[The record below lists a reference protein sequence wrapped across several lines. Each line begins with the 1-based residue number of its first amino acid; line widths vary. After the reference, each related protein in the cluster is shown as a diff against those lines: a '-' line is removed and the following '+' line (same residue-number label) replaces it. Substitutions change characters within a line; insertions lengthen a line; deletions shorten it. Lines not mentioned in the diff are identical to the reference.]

1 MFFFNLG
8 QSKHAQV
15 VLWVILVGLLGL
27 GCFLRLLDLTDP
39 PIDFHPS
46 RQLRNAVIA
55 RGIYYQILPNPDPD
69 LRQQA
74 IVLANAAGRYEPPIL
89 ETIVAWTYR
98 VMGGEYL
105 WISRV
110 YSTLFWLIGGLALFS
125 LARRM
130 TTASGALVALSY
142 YLFLP
147 FSVQASRSFQPDP
160 QMVMWFLISIYCLYR
175 WSDTLEWKWTI
186 LAGLT
191 GSMAVLVKI
200 VAVYLVG
207 GAGLAVLLSALV
219 AEGDKR
225 GLIRRALS
233 NRQVWVMVLL
243 MVIPPAAY
251 YLAGRSEGASGYF
264 SQWIGPLAH
273 LVLSPS
279 FYVRWISFLHTW
291 LDMTV
296 ILLGLVG
303 VLISTPRNR
312 TLLLGLWIGY
322 GIYGL
327 TLPYQMYTHNYYHIQ
342 LIPIV
347 ALSIAPVVQTLV
359 ERLAQQVKLWQW
371 VFIGLFVMAIAY
383 SSWVARSVLMAEDY
397 RSEPAYWQEM
407 CKALPADGKI
417 IALTNDYGL
426 RLLYY
431 GWRNVGLW
439 PSSGEQDL
447 SELRGSSKDF
457 QQQFINRTMEYDYFL
472 ITAQGQLN
480 KQPELSEMLY
490 THYPVVVKGDGY
502 MVFDLRNPL

>member
-1 MFFFNLG
+1 MTFFNPG
-8 QSKHAQV
+8 QTKRAQIG
-15 VLWVILVGLLGL
+15 LWVVLVGLLGL
-27 GCFLRLLDLTDP
+27 AGFIRLLDLTDP

-55 RGIYYQILPNPDPD
+55 RSIYYQILPNADPE
-69 LRQQA
+69 LRQKA
-74 IVLANAAGRYEPPIL
+74 IALANAAGRYEPPIL

-105 WISRV
+105 WVSRI
-110 YSTLFWLIGGLALFS
+110 YSTLFWLVGGLALF
-125 LARRM
+125 LLVRRM
-130 TTASGALVALSY
+130 TSVEGALVALSY

-160 QMVMWFLISIYCLYR
+160 QMVMWFLLSVYFLYR
-175 WSDTLEWKWTI
+175 WSDALKWKWVI

-191 GSMAVLVKI
+191 GGIAVLVKI

-207 GAGLAVLLSALV
+207 GAGVAVVLSSLATQ
-219 AEGDKR
+219 GDKR
-225 GLIRRALS
+225 GLVRRALS
-233 NRQVWVMVLL
+233 SLQVWVMVLL

-251 YLAGRSEGASGYF
+251 YLAGRPEGASGYF
-264 SQWIGPLAH
+264 TQWIGPLAH
-273 LVLSPS
+273 LILNPS

-291 LDMTV
+291 LDLTV

-303 VLISTPRNR
+303 VLLSLPRNR

-347 ALSIAPVVQTLV
+347 ALSIAPVAQVLV
-359 ERLAQQVKLWQW
+359 ERLAQQAKLWQW
-371 VFIGLFVMAIAY
+371 AFIGLFVVAIAY
-383 SSWVARSVLMAEDY
+383 SSWVGRSLLMAEDF

-407 CKALPADGKI
+407 GKALPADGKI

-447 SELRGSSKDF
+447 SELRGSGKDF
-457 QQQFINRTMEYDYFL
+457 QQQFANRTAEYDYFL
-472 ITAQGQLN
+472 VMAQGQLN
-480 KQPELSEMLY
+480 KQPELSDMLS

-502 MVFDLRNPL
+502 IVFDLRNPL

>member
-1 MFFFNLG
+1 MTFFNPG
-8 QSKHAQV
+8 QSKRTQI
-15 VLWVILVGLLGL
+15 VLWVVLVGLLGL
-27 GCFLRLLDLTDP
+27 AGFIRLLDLTDP

-55 RGIYYQILPNPDPD
+55 RGIYYQMLPNADPD

-74 IVLANAAGRYEPPIL
+74 IALANAAGRYEPPIL

-105 WISRV
+105 WVSRI
-110 YSTLFWLIGGLALFS
+110 YSTLFWLVGGLALFF
-125 LARRM
+125 LTRRM
-130 TTASGALVALSY
+130 TTADGALAALSY

-160 QMVMWFLISIYCLYR
+160 QMVMWFLLSVYCLCR
-175 WSDTLEWKWTI
+175 WSDAREWKWAI
-186 LAGLT
+186 LASITGGL
-191 GSMAVLVKI
+191 AVLVKI

-207 GAGLAVLLSALV
+207 GAGVAIVLLAL
-219 AEGDKR
+219 AAQDDKR
-225 GLIRRALS
+225 GLIRRVLS
-233 NRQVWVMVLL
+233 SWQVWVMVLL

-251 YLAGRSEGASGYF
+251 YLAGRPEGASGYF

-273 LVLSPS
+273 LILSPS
-279 FYVRWISFLHTW
+279 FYVRWISFLHAW
-291 LDMTV
+291 LDLTL

-303 VLISTPRNR
+303 VLLSIPRNR

-327 TLPYQMYTHNYYHIQ
+327 TMPYQMYTHNYYHIQ

-347 ALSIAPVVQTLV
+347 ALSIAPVAQVLV
-359 ERLAQQVKLWQW
+359 ERLAQQAKLWQW
-371 VFIGLFVMAIAY
+371 AFIGLFIMAIAY
-383 SSWVARSVLMAEDY
+383 SSWVARSVLMAEDF

-407 CKALPADGKI
+407 SKALPVDGKI

-431 GWRNVGLW
+431 GWCNVGLW

-447 SELRGSSKDF
+447 SELRGSGKDF
-457 QQQFINRTMEYDYFL
+457 QQQFTNRTAEYGYFL
-472 ITAQGQLN
+472 VTAQGQLN

-490 THYPVVVKGDGY
+490 THYPMVVKGDGY
-502 MVFDLRNPL
+502 MVFDLRNP

>member
-1 MFFFNLG
+1 MTFFNPG
-8 QSKHAQV
+8 QSKRAQI
-15 VLWVILVGLLGL
+15 VLWVVMVGLLGL
-27 GCFLRLLDLTDP
+27 GGFIRLIDLTDP

-55 RGIYYQILPNPDPD
+55 RGIYYQILPNADPE

-74 IVLANAAGRYEPPIL
+74 ITLANAAGRYEPPVL
-89 ETIVAWTYR
+89 EAIVGWTYR
-98 VMGGEYL
+98 IIGGEYL
-105 WISRV
+105 WVSRI
-110 YSTLFWLIGGLALFS
+110 YSTLFWLVGGLALFF

-130 TTASGALVALSY
+130 TTAGGALVALSY

-160 QMVMWFLISIYCLYR
+160 QMVMWFLLSVYCLYR
-175 WSDTLEWKWTI
+175 WSDAREWKWAI
-186 LAGLT
+186 LASIT
-191 GSMAVLVKI
+191 GGVAVLVKI

-207 GAGLAVLLSALV
+207 GAGVAIVLSTLAAQ
-219 AEGDKR
+219 GDKR
-225 GLIRRALS
+225 DLIRRVIS
-233 NRQVWVMVLL
+233 SWQVWVMILL

-251 YLAGRSEGASGYF
+251 YLAGRPEGASGYF

-273 LVLSPS
+273 LILNPS

-291 LDMTV
+291 LDLTV

-303 VLISTPRNR
+303 VLLSIPRNR

-327 TLPYQMYTHNYYHIQ
+327 TMPYQMYTHNYYHIQ

-347 ALSIAPVVQTLV
+347 ALSIAPVAHALV
-359 ERLAQQVKLWQW
+359 ERMAQQAKLWQW
-371 VFIGLFVMAIAY
+371 AFIGLLMMAIGY
-383 SSWVARSVLMAEDY
+383 SSWVARSVLMAEDF
-397 RSEPAYWQEM
+397 RSEPAYWHEM
-407 CKALPADGKI
+407 SKALPVDGKI

-439 PSSGEQDL
+439 PSSGEQNL
-447 SELRGSSKDF
+447 SELRGSGKDF
-457 QQQFINRTMEYDYFL
+457 QQQFANRTVQYDYFL
-472 ITAQGQLN
+472 VTALGQLD
-480 KQPELSEMLY
+480 KQPELSEMLS
-490 THYPVVVKGDGY
+490 THYPLVVKGDGY
-502 MVFDLRNPL
+502 LVFDLRNPL

>member
-1 MFFFNLG
+1 MTFFNPG
-8 QSKHAQV
+8 QSKRAQI
-15 VLWVILVGLLGL
+15 VLWVVMVGLLGL
-27 GCFLRLLDLTDP
+27 GGFIRLIDLTDP

-55 RGIYYQILPNPDPD
+55 RGIYYQILPNADPE

-74 IVLANAAGRYEPPIL
+74 MTLANAAGRYEPPVL
-89 ETIVAWTYR
+89 EAIVGWTYR
-98 VMGGEYL
+98 IIGGEYL
-105 WISRV
+105 WVSRI
-110 YSTLFWLIGGLALFS
+110 YSTLFWLVGGLALFF

-130 TTASGALVALSY
+130 TTAGGALVALSY

-160 QMVMWFLISIYCLYR
+160 QMVMWFLLSVYCLYR
-175 WSDTLEWKWTI
+175 WSDAREWKWAI
-186 LAGLT
+186 LASIT
-191 GSMAVLVKI
+191 GGVAVLVKI

-207 GAGLAVLLSALV
+207 GAGVAIVLLAL
-219 AEGDKR
+219 AAQDDKR
-225 GLIRRALS
+225 GLIRRVLS
-233 NRQVWVMVLL
+233 SWQVWVMVLL

-251 YLAGRSEGASGYF
+251 YLAGRPEGASGYF

-273 LVLSPS
+273 LILSPS
-279 FYVRWISFLHTW
+279 FYVRWISFLHAW
-291 LDMTV
+291 LDLTL

-303 VLISTPRNR
+303 VLLSIPRNR

-327 TLPYQMYTHNYYHIQ
+327 TMPYQMYTHNYYHIQ

-347 ALSIAPVVQTLV
+347 ALSIAPVAHALV
-359 ERLAQQVKLWQW
+359 ERLAQQAKLWQW
-371 VFIGLFVMAIAY
+371 AFIGLFMMAIGY
-383 SSWVARSVLMAEDY
+383 SSWVARSVLMAEDF

-407 CKALPADGKI
+407 SKALPVDGKI

-447 SELRGSSKDF
+447 SELRGSGKDF
-457 QQQFINRTMEYDYFL
+457 QQQFANRTVQYGYFL
-472 ITAQGQLN
+472 VTAQGQLN

-490 THYPVVVKGDGY
+490 THYPMVVKGDGY
-502 MVFDLRNPL
+502 MVFDLRNP

>member
-1 MFFFNLG
+1 MTFFNPG
-8 QSKHAQV
+8 QTKRAQIG
-15 VLWVILVGLLGL
+15 LWVVLVGLLGL
-27 GCFLRLLDLTDP
+27 AGFIRLLDLTDP

-55 RGIYYQILPNPDPD
+55 RGIYYQILPNADPE
-69 LRQQA
+69 LRQKA
-74 IVLANAAGRYEPPIL
+74 IALANAAGRYEPPIL

-105 WISRV
+105 WVSRI
-110 YSTLFWLIGGLALFS
+110 YSTLFWLVGGLVLF
-125 LARRM
+125 LLGRRM
-130 TTASGALVALSY
+130 TSVEGALVALSY

-160 QMVMWFLISIYCLYR
+160 QMVMWFLLSVYFLYR
-175 WSDTLEWKWTI
+175 WSDALKWKWAI

-191 GSMAVLVKI
+191 GGMAVLVKI

-207 GAGLAVLLSALV
+207 GAGVAVVLSSLATQD
-219 AEGDKR
+219 DKR
-225 GLIRRALS
+225 GLVRRALS
-233 NRQVWVMVLL
+233 SLQVWVMVLL
-243 MVIPPAAY
+243 MVIPPASY
-251 YLAGRSEGASGYF
+251 YLAGRPEGASGYF
-264 SQWIGPLAH
+264 TQWITPLAH
-273 LVLSPS
+273 LILNPS

-291 LDMTV
+291 LDLTV
-296 ILLGLVG
+296 IMLGLVG
-303 VLISTPRNR
+303 VLLSLPRNR

-347 ALSIAPVVQTLV
+347 ALSIAPVAQVLV
-359 ERLAQQVKLWQW
+359 ERLVQQAKLWQW
-371 VFIGLFVMAIAY
+371 AFIGLFVVAIAY
-383 SSWVARSVLMAEDY
+383 SSWVGRSLLMAEDF

-407 CKALPADGKI
+407 GKALPADGKI

-447 SELRGSSKDF
+447 SELRGSGKDF
-457 QQQFINRTMEYDYFL
+457 QQQFANRTAEYDYFL
-472 ITAQGQLN
+472 VTAQGQLN
-480 KQPELSEMLY
+480 KQPELSDMLS
-490 THYPVVVKGDGY
+490 THYPVVLKGDGY
-502 MVFDLRNPL
+502 IVFDLRNPL